1 MSRKAILQER
11 RTNSSFGTSEE
22 KTHPIHFINQRKELL
37 ADLMNLGLEES
48 EAIMYLGLLHIGPIT
63 VGNLAIKLGLDRGKM
78 YRSLTKL
85 RNYGLVTTSFSN
97 PVIVTPAEP
106 SKALDTIIEKKRDE
120 LHSMKKI
127 SEKVITNLKIQK
139 KEIEANDTSTFSVL
153 QSRPIIYNRI
163 GRILDD
169 SKNNLIYIVT
179 TTNDIAKMYYT
190 SMPEKILDARKND
203 VTVRVI
209 TEDKSTK
216 VISEMIRRLNA
227 SEVRVG
233 VLPSKGRMI
242 VEKEKQIVMSESSE
256 DSADS
261 GNSDVAIHTN
271 SPEIVQNMF
280 SLCEFLWNNSK
291 EFMDI
296 C

>member
-1 MSRKAILQER
+1 MSRKAVLQER
-11 RTNSSFGTSEE
+11 RTSSSFGTNDE
-22 KTHPIHFINQRKELL
+22 KMHPIHFINERKELL
-37 ADLMNLGLEES
+37 ADLMNMGLEEP
-48 EAIMYLGLLHIGPIT
+48 EAIMYLGLLHIGPVT

-85 RNYGLVTTSFSN
+85 RNYGLVATSFSN
-97 PVIVTPAEP
+97 PVIVTPTEP

-120 LHSMKKI
+120 LHSMKKL
-127 SEKVITNLKIQK
+127 SEKVITNLKSHK
-139 KEIEANDTSTFSVL
+139 KEIKVSDTSTFSVL

-169 SKNNLIYIVT
+169 SKSNLIYIVT

-190 SMPEKILDARKND
+190 SMPEKILSAKKND
-203 VTVRVI
+203 VTIRVI
-209 TEDKSTK
+209 TEDKPTK
-216 VISEMIRRLNA
+216 VISEMIKRLNA

-242 VEKEKQIVMSESSE
+242 VEMDKQIVMSESSE
-256 DSADS
+256 DLADS

-280 SLCEFLWNNSK
+280 SLCEYLWNNSK
-291 EFMDI
+291 EFVEI
-296 C
+296 

>member
-1 MSRKAILQER
+1 MSRKAVLQER
-11 RTNSSFGTSEE
+11 RTNSSFGTNEE
-22 KTHPIHFINQRKELL
+22 KMHPVHFINQRKELL
-37 ADLMNLGLEES
+37 ADLMNMGLEEL
-48 EAIMYLGLLHIGPIT
+48 EAIMYLGLLHIGPVT
-63 VGNLAIKLGLDRGKM
+63 VGNLAVKLGLDRGKM

-97 PVIVTPAEP
+97 PVIVTPTEP
-106 SKALDTIIEKKRDE
+106 SKALETIIEKKRDE
-120 LHSMKKI
+120 LHSMKKL
-127 SEKVITNLKIQK
+127 SQKVIINLKIHK
-139 KEIEANDTSTFSVL
+139 TEIEEVDTSTFSVL
-153 QSRPIIYNRI
+153 QSRSIIYNRI

-190 SMPEKILDARKND
+190 SMPEKILNAKKNNA
-203 VTVRVI
+203 TIRVI
-209 TEDKSTK
+209 TEDKPTK
-216 VISEMIRRLNA
+216 VISEIIKRLNA
-227 SEVRVG
+227 NEVRVG

-256 DSADS
+256 DLADL

-271 SPEIVQNMF
+271 SMEIVQNMF

-291 EFMDI
+291 EFVEI
-296 C
+296 

>member
-1 MSRKAILQER
+1 MSRKAVLQER
-11 RTNSSFGTSEE
+11 RTSSSFGTNDE
-22 KTHPIHFINQRKELL
+22 KMHHPIHFINERKELL
-37 ADLMNLGLEES
+37 ADLMNMGLEEP
-48 EAIMYLGLLHIGPIT
+48 EAIMYLGLLHIGPVT

-85 RNYGLVTTSFSN
+85 RNYGLVATSFSN
-97 PVIVTPAEP
+97 PVIVTPTEP

-120 LHSMKKI
+120 LHSMKKL
-127 SEKVITNLKIQK
+127 SEKVITNLKSHK
-139 KEIEANDTSTFSVL
+139 KEIEVSDTSTFSVL

-169 SKNNLIYIVT
+169 SKSNLIYIVT

-190 SMPEKILDARKND
+190 SMPEKILSAKKND
-203 VTVRVI
+203 VTIRVI
-209 TEDKSTK
+209 TEDKPTK
-216 VISEMIRRLNA
+216 VISEMIKRLNA

-242 VEKEKQIVMSESSE
+242 VEMDKQIVMSESSE
-256 DSADS
+256 DLADS

-280 SLCEFLWNNSK
+280 SLCEYLWNNSK
-291 EFMDI
+291 EFVEI
-296 C
+296 

>member
-1 MSRKAILQER
+1 MSKKTILQER
-11 RTNSSFGTSEE
+11 RTNSSFGSNEE
-22 KTHPIHFINQRKELL
+22 KTHPIHFVDQRNELL

-97 PVIVTPAEP
+97 PVIVTPTEP
-106 SKALDTIIEKKRDE
+106 SKALETIIEKKRDE

-127 SEKVITNLKIQK
+127 SEKVITNLEIHK
-139 KEIEANDTSTFSVL
+139 KEIEVSVISTFSVL
-153 QSRPIIYNRI
+153 QSRSIIYNRI
-163 GRILDD
+163 GRILND
-169 SKNNLIYIVT
+169 SRNNLIYIVT

-190 SMPEKILDARKND
+190 SMPENILDAKKRN

-209 TEDKSTK
+209 TEDKPTK
-216 VISEMIRRLNA
+216 VISEMIKRLNA

-256 DSADS
+256 DLADS

-271 SPEIVQNMF
+271 SMEIVQNMF

-291 EFMDI
+291 EFVEI
-296 C
+296 